1 MKNKR
6 VWKKCHC
13 GFSFY
18 MWEKHGK
25 DVYFKFLSFFPHL
38 SFLHFFGGGMYFLV
52 IWTNNDLVGVRVFW
66 NSEGDGTLR
75 RYTWK
80 KFVKSW
86 PCFCSYFSHLFS
98 SPYRTSS
105 SSQRNYA
112 RFYFWVSALVRKNS
126 GLLSIPCL
134 VWSIKWWAP
143 SVYRLERL
151 KFVGQGE
158 WLSDCVL
165 SALWLQLVNLT
176 SPLHLPEER
185 RTACSGLFIL

>member
-25 DVYFKFLSFFPHL
+25 YVYFKFLSFFPHL
-38 SFLHFFGGGMYFLV
+38 SFLHFLGGGMYFLV

-126 GLLSIPCL
+126 GLLSIHVWCGPSSDGHHQFTDWNDWSLWVRVNDWVTVCCL
-134 VWSIKWWAP
+134 HSDF
-143 SVYRLERL
+143 S
-151 KFVGQGE
+151 
-158 WLSDCVL
+158 LS
-165 SALWLQLVNLT
+165 T
-176 SPLHLPEER
+176 
-185 RTACSGLFIL
+185 